1 MASNRKKRNLITTLS
16 NGTTVATNQSGKQR
30 LVFDQYQKHLGTYS
44 QRLHHLN
51 LAELGWQSQQLHHLD
66 LPFLDSEVEATIKG
80 MHKGKVPGPNGYIG
94 IFFKECWILIKDD
107 ILAIIN

>member
-1 MASNRKKRNLITTLS
+1 
-16 NGTTVATNQSGKQR
+16 
-30 LVFDQYQKHLGTYS
+30 
-44 QRLHHLN
+44 
-51 LAELGWQSQQLHHLD
+51 
-66 LPFLDSEVEATIKG
+66 LDSEVEATIKG